1 MKLKNNLT
9 LEVYRKIK
17 DLLLSGELEPGQRLI
32 FDELAKK
39 LDVSRS
45 PINNA
50 LILLM
55 KEGYI
60 ESVPNRGY
68 SVSVITEKE
77 AEQLWQTREL
87 IELSTIPIAIRNSSP
102 EKLEKLKSLKEAYEK
117 RMIDN
122 SYKPD
127 KVAWNIDKDFHTA
140 IIAMS
145 DNEILTNIFSDTCE
159 RSYLRQKSPIKDFR
173 RNRGREVILEHE
185 QIYESIV
192 LRDIEHCKELIKDH
206 LKAGKQFIFEAVFPH

>member
-9 LEVYRKIK
+9 LEVYRRIK
-17 DLLLSGELEPGQRLI
+17 DLLLSGELDPGQRLI
-32 FDELAKK
+32 FDELSQK
-39 LDVSRS
+39 LNVSRS

-68 SVSVITEKE
+68 SVSVITQNE

-87 IELSTIPIAIRNSSP
+87 IEISTIPIAIRNTSP
-102 EKLEKLKSLKEAYEK
+102 EKLEKLRLLKESYER
-117 RMIDN
+117 RMMDN
-122 SYKPD
+122 SFKTD
-127 KVAWNIDKDFHTA
+127 KVAWNIDKDFHTS

-145 DNEILTNIFSDTCE
+145 ENEILTNIFSDTCE

-173 RNRGREVILEHE
+173 KNREREVILEHE
-185 QIYESIV
+185 QIFEAIV
-192 LRDIEHCKELIKDH
+192 LRDIERCKELIKDH
-206 LKAGKQFIFEAVFPH
+206 LKAGKQFIFETVFPY